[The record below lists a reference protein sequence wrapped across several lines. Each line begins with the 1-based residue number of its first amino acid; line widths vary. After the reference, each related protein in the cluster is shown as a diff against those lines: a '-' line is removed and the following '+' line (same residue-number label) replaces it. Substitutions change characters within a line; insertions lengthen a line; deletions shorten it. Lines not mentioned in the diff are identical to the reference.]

1 MVNTT
6 RKTAGTSA
14 DAPAFEPERLYDVQL
29 TAPVEHPPGSS
40 QWFSPANRV
49 QVKGKLA
56 AAWGDKVSDAKAV

>member
-1 MVNTT
+1 MATT
-6 RKTAGTSA
+6 KSKTS
-14 DAPAFEPERLYDVQL
+14 DAPAYEPERLYDVQL
-29 TAPVEHPPGSS
+29 TAAVEHPPGSN